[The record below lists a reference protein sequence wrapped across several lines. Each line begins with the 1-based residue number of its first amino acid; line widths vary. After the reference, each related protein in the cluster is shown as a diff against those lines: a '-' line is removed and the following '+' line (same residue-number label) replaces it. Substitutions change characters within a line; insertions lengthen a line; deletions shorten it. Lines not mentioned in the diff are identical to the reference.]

1 MKTQRWRITYSK
13 KDEMR
18 YTGHLDLILTWERT
32 FRRSGLPLAYS
43 EGYSPRPLVVLA
55 DPLPLGY
62 ISKGEIGDF
71 WLSEEISQPD
81 FINALGRALP
91 PGLEIHGCLEIAD
104 LHGGKLPSL
113 VQSAVYSIAFK
124 VKTPE
129 LPNQIALILASQQIK
144 RTRKGKT
151 YDLRPLIED
160 LVCLDTDTQGVH
172 ILEATLKLLPGA
184 TGRPDEVLR
193 ELGIPI
199 YESLICREKI
209 NLKDP
214 EDDR

>member
-71 WLSEEISQPD
+71 WLSEEITQSD
-81 FINALGRALP
+81 FINALGRA
-91 PGLEIHGCLEIAD
+91 
-104 LHGGKLPSL
+104 
-113 VQSAVYSIAFK
+113 
-124 VKTPE
+124 
-129 LPNQIALILASQQIK
+129 
-144 RTRKGKT
+144 
-151 YDLRPLIED
+151 
-160 LVCLDTDTQGVH
+160 
-172 ILEATLKLLPGA
+172 
-184 TGRPDEVLR
+184 
-193 ELGIPI
+193 
-199 YESLICREKI
+199 
-209 NLKDP
+209 
-214 EDDR
+214 